1 VEEGFHPSLKVCGGK
16 SFVVFDVFFVL
27 KKQGVKSD
35 DVVID
40 VAKLF

>member
-1 VEEGFHPSLKVCGGK
+1 LKRGFDPSLKVCGGK

-27 KKQGVKSD
+27 KKQGVESD